1 MLNDT
6 LPAAV
11 AASPGVD
18 PAAVTTP
25 AALHAYPA
33 EVIAPIVDAYAHA
46 LHVVFL
52 AAVPVP
58 LVAFVLAL
66 FLKEVP
72 LRGTARDTAT
82 DLGEGFGMP
91 EGTDANQ
98 QLQLAIARLLR
109 HKGRAGASPG
119 PGAVTRPRSTPPT
132 AGPSARCTCAPG
144 WRGPPTSRRSATAT
158 GCLPRCS
165 SPPSTELTR
174 HGYLDQRDEHLLL
187 TEAGEAE
194 MRKIVA
200 ALRAWLAD
208 ELADW
213 GVDDEALTRALGEVA
228 TMLVEQDPYQ
238 SEEAVLAAR

>member
-11 AASPGVD
+11 AAAPGVD

-33 EVIAPIVDAYAHA
+33 ELIAPIVDAYAHA

-72 LRGTARDTAT
+72 LRDTARDTAT

-109 HKGRAGASPG
+109 HKGRQELPRVREQSEAAFDSSDGW
-119 PGAVTRPRSTPPT
+119 AVGQVYLRSRLDRTT
-132 AGPSARCTCAPG
+132 NVEEI
-144 WRGPPTSRRSATAT
+144 SRRYR
-158 GCLPRCS
+158 LPPAVLQPAFDRAA
-165 SPPSTELTR
+165 R
-174 HGYLDQRDEHLLL
+174 HGYLEQR
-187 TEAGEAE
+187 G
-194 MRKIVA
+194 RA
-200 ALRAWLAD
+200 APPHRCRRGGD
-208 ELADW
+208 P
-213 GVDDEALTRALGEVA
+213 
-228 TMLVEQDPYQ
+228 QDRR
-238 SEEAVLAAR
+238 SAARLARR